1 MCYWVR
7 LQVVNERFSVVA
19 RRLNRS
25 SEQRFSPFVSQ
36 RSLAYPFGV
45 SVTEPGLA
53 ALLSLSLHGLI
64 LRDVGI
70 RVQLS
75 NFG

>member
-1 MCYWVR
+1 MVWMCYWVR
-7 LQVVNERFSVVA
+7 LQVVNERFSVV
-19 RRLNRS
+19 
-25 SEQRFSPFVSQ
+25 
-36 RSLAYPFGV
+36 SLAYPFGFGV

-75 NFG
+75 NLG